1 MKKYIG
7 TVEKNLV
14 DRLMDISKRLDVLID
29 LKATILDLQ
38 AGNRQ
43 DIDISGIDLEDI
55 EKKIGKLSAERLDK
69 YEEIRVKQ
77 GWAKDFL
84 SSVRIMEDYK
94 AYYED

>member
-43 DIDISGIDLEDI
+43 DIDISGIDLEEI

-77 GWAKDFL
+77 GWTKDFL
-84 SSVRIMEDYK
+84 AGVSIKENYK
-94 AYYED
+94 VYHVD